1 VATKPRFKK
10 KNYAWMPGN
19 ALLRD
24 LMASPVGVLA
34 INWTFQGILGM
45 GRTDRW
51 FKVGLDVALTL
62 VLTPILTSFARV
74 GVAVAC
80 SFLLAH
86 TLSWLLNTHFFVIG
100 RFVGFTTTPT
110 DKICSYARG
119 IASRSQRC
127 PALLGVAVYGAVARG
142 RGVRATSDVDMR
154 FIRRPGWLNALRA
167 AWFTFAER
175 ARAFFAAFPLD
186 VYLLDDLRPLG
197 RLREDERPILLHDPD
212 GVLEQYY
219 AAKGYEWLER
229 R

>member
-1 VATKPRFKK
+1 MSWRLIPIS
-10 KNYAWMPGN
+10 MPALPSTRPSTGN
-19 ALLRD
+19 
-24 LMASPVGVLA
+24 MA
-34 INWTFQGILGM
+34 FQCWL
-45 GRTDRW
+45 
-51 FKVGLDVALTL
+51 KVGLDVALTL

-154 FIRRPGWLNALRA
+154 FI
-167 AWFTFAER
+167 
-175 ARAFFAAFPLD
+175 
-186 VYLLDDLRPLG
+186 
-197 RLREDERPILLHDPD
+197 
-212 GVLEQYY
+212 
-219 AAKGYEWLER
+219 
-229 R
+229 